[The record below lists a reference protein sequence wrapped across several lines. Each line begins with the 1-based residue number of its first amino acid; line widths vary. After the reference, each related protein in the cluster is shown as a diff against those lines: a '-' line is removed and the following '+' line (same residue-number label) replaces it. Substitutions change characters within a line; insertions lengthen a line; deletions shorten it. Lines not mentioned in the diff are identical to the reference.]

1 MGKYTGIWEAQLSVI
16 KEAIKKGGDS
26 MDMNSSAFMVAGN
39 RPNSGYSFRLDI
51 KGAVIPTKKGS
62 AVARDL
68 KAVLDKDIEFKK
80 MVEKKSIVIRMSKDF
95 KLEILVG

>member
-51 KGAVIPTKKGS
+51 KDAVIPTKKGS

-80 MVEKKSIVIRMSKDF
+80 W
-95 KLEILVG
+95 